1 MLQCQPTSPSGV
13 SEGHSIPH
21 CDGWRDL
28 GPDTFLVFSNCEFT
42 RVIIPRA
49 EIYESLDRTCVTPC
63 RSILNLLIVQL
74 PCKHATQFSVY
85 KMNEVNIHSSTDTPY
100 TNIASKLSNC
110 IHTFTWLVEYIK
122 TNSIQSY
129 YSCRK
134 LQ

>member
-1 MLQCQPTSPSGV
+1 MLQCLPTSPSGV

-21 CDGWRDL
+21 CDGCRDL

-49 EIYESLDRTCVTPC
+49 EMYESLDRTCVTPC

-74 PCKHATQFSVY
+74 PCKHATQSSERT
-85 KMNEVNIHSSTDTPY
+85 MNEVNVHSLTDTPY
-100 TNIASKLSNC
+100 TNTTQIPLIC
-110 IHTFTWLVEYIK
+110 THTVTWLVTYIQ
-122 TNSIQSY
+122 TNTIQFY

>member
-1 MLQCQPTSPSGV
+1 MLKCQPTSPSGV

-21 CDGWRDL
+21 CDGCRDL

-49 EIYESLDRTCVTPC
+49 EMYESLDRTCVTPC

-74 PCKHATQFSVY
+74 PCKHATQSSVHT
-85 KMNEVNIHSSTDTPY
+85 MNEVIIHSSTDIPY
-100 TNIASKLSNC
+100 PNTTSNSSNLNPH
-110 IHTFTWLVEYIK
+110 IYLVSYIY
-122 TNSIQSY
+122 SIQFY